1 MKLRKILLLL
11 ALTACATVNGNA
23 QDCCKGGERVRQ
35 GMPCCK
41 VDARGNGG
49 HCCHRDTAMTGE
61 VSPSTLI
68 IYYSGNSKKVL
79 KLAKKIGAKV
89 LYNYNSFN
97 AVAIRK
103 PDDLTLA
110 ETKERFEKLKGVLQV
125 TYDHICHLY

>member
-1 MKLRKILLLL
+1 MNLRKILLLL

-23 QDCCKGGERVRQ
+23 QDCC
-35 GMPCCK
+35 
-41 VDARGNGG
+41 
-49 HCCHRDTAMTGE
+49 HRDTAMAGE